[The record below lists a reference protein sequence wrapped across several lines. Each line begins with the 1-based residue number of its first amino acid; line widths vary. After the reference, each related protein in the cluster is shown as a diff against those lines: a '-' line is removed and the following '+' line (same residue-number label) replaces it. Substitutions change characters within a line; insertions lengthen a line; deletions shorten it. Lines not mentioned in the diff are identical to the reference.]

1 MKYIIYRETIKRE
14 DVSIFLDQN
23 KIEIME
29 GEIGGYKYIR
39 AVLTEEE
46 AMVLKLTIPGLK
58 LFNYLDES

>member
-23 KIEIME
+23 KIEITE

-46 AMVLKLTIPGLK
+46 ATVLKLTIPV
-58 LFNYLDES
+58 